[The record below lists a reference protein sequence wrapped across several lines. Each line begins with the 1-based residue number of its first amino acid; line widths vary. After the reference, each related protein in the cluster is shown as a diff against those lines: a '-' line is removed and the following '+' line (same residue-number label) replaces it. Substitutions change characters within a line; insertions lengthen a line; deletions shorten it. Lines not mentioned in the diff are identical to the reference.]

1 MKASHPNDRWDKID
15 LENLVIQFWR
25 PKIRNESTLHLMD
38 RVFEI
43 LSRHNETAMIEY
55 VFTATDGP
63 FIKSCQELK
72 NAIVALGL
80 EDCKLPILRPTT
92 ASRFVLSGMSLYEV
106 IRILMT
112 YEYQHDNKI

>member
-1 MKASHPNDRWDKID
+1 MKASHPHDRWDKID
-15 LENLVIQFWR
+15 LENRVIQLWR
-25 PKIRNESTLHLMD
+25 PKIRNESTLHLTD

-72 NAIVALGL
+72 
-80 EDCKLPILRPTT
+80 
-92 ASRFVLSGMSLYEV
+92 M
-106 IRILMT
+106 
-112 YEYQHDNKI
+112 Q